1 MFDSSIASEQEVF
14 DYVIGQLVRQG
25 GRSVSASGEDCRYRG
40 SDGSKCAVGFLIP
53 DELYVWR
60 MEGDSLSGL
69 CDHFPDVCAKAGIK
83 KHNDILKCLQHMH
96 DSPSTWKSQDNFV
109 RRARRIADLY
119 NLTVPEI
126 ANTYQPKAKE

>member
-14 DYVIGQLVRQG
+14 DYVIGHLVRQG
-25 GRSVSASGEDCRYRG
+25 SRSVSAGGTDCRYRG
-40 SDGSKCAVGFLIP
+40 SDGSKCAVGCLIP

-60 MEGDSLSGL
+60 MEWSSLSGL
-69 CDHFPDVCAKAGIK
+69 CEHFPDVCAKTGIK
-83 KHNDILKCLQHMH
+83 RHNDILKCLQHMH
-96 DSPSTWKSQDNFV
+96 DSPSTWQNQDSFSYQ
-109 RRARRIADLY
+109 ARRIADLY